1 VAATTAA
8 GIEATIQLTV
18 RDRNRLALTGDLLGA
33 WALGARNLL
42 CLSGDPIHVGDHA
55 DAKVVGDLDV
65 TQSIALARRMREQ
78 GTTLAGV
85 ELADPP
91 RFLIGVAD
99 VPLADPYDP
108 ARGGNSTPAPTS

>member
-1 VAATTAA
+1 MDCISPQTEEVAGPQGPGA
-8 GIEATIQLTV
+8 ETV
-18 RDRNRLALTGDLLGA
+18 LRLG
-33 WALGARNLL
+33 LGARNLF

-85 ELADPP
+85 EVADPP
-91 RFLIGVAD
+91 RFLIGSRTFRS
-99 VPLADPYDP
+99 PTPTTRP
-108 ARGGNSTPAPTS
+108 SWKGNSTPAPTS